1 MDENAGCWLFSAE
14 AASEAEPSCL
24 RPGTSYRVSVRAR
37 PLGGGLGV
45 DDGAP
50 EGTRGWAGWC
60 TSLDVQT
67 AATAS
72 NPAPLIESPAEGEEV
87 TLGEALEIRWTG
99 PQVRCPSVAPSPW
112 CQWQRVVAWAALT
125 RGLVCAQRVLGAYVC
140 NHTGLCHRTL
150 EANHG
155 FTCEGEGTGT
165 SMLSWDG
172 QLWEGRSEPHLPCC
186 VRAVI

>member
-1 MDENAGCWLFSAE
+1 
-14 AASEAEPSCL
+14 L

-150 EANHG
+150 ERGHRYLYAELG
-155 FTCEGEGTGT
+155 WAAVG
-165 SMLSWDG
+165 G
-172 QLWEGRSEPHLPCC
+172 Q
-186 VRAVI
+186 VRATPSLLRASRDLTGAWLAVRSHSSTRAMARRPPAKVCFST